1 MACRSGCITKNHGSY
16 AECLQA
22 ANASVVWGAQ
32 VRSKTEVEL
41 QAYRDARKAGIQ
53 PAGTR
58 MAAIDAANAVSDKY
72 GAAFNAEDGTV
83 GGKPPALIEFGG

>member
-1 MACRSGCITKNHGSY
+1 LTASK
-16 AECLQA
+16 A
-22 ANASVVWGAQ
+22 AVVMGAQ
-32 VRSKTEVEL
+32 SRSKTDIEL
-41 QAYRDARKAGIQ
+41 ANYRAARKDGIQ

-58 MAAIDAANAVSDKY
+58 QHHIDAANAASDKY

>member
-1 MACRSGCITKNHGSY
+1 MACRSGCLTKDHDSY
-16 AECLQA
+16 AACLRASKA
-22 ANASVVWGAQ
+22 AVVMGAQ
-32 VRSKTEVEL
+32 MRSRTEVEL

-58 MAAIDAANAVSDKY
+58 MAAIDAANATSDKY

-83 GGKPPALIEFGG
+83 GGKPPALIEMGG